1 MTTERASL
9 LGVEFDAITLNQ
21 AVKRC
26 VDFCRHPDNFH
37 IVTTINA
44 SHLCMMQ
51 RDAELVKACSAA
63 DMVVADGMPVVWAI
77 RASGQQMPERVPGI
91 DLMDV
96 LLKVA
101 ASNELRVYFLGA
113 QQHVV
118 EKLALLYKARFP
130 GLQIA
135 GFRNGYFGP
144 DEHKA
149 IVDEIRASGAH
160 ILFIG
165 LPSPFKEIWSERY
178 RDQLQVPVILGVG
191 GSFDVLAG
199 FIRRAP
205 RLFQSLGL
213 EWFWRLM
220 MEPRKLWKRYLST
233 NSEFI
238 WRACGDVI
246 ARRAYAAG
254 WQSGIDAT
262 GSAVAKEERRSGA
275 ERRSSVRR
283 VLATRRRNVLNPP
296 PVASNRRS
304 GIARRVFFERRVTGD
319 RRKSDQ
325 KRAG

>member
-220 MEPRKLWKRYLST
+220 MEPRKLWRRYLST

-238 WRACGDVI
+238 WRASHEIIV
-246 ARRAYAAG
+246 RRAFAAR
-254 WQSGIDAT
+254 SAIAT
-262 GSAVAKEERRSGA
+262 SDNAMQRDDRREGA
-275 ERRSSVRR
+275 ERRTADRR
-283 VLATRRRNVLNPP
+283 VLAVRRSAVLQPP
-296 PVASNRRS
+296 ALIAHRRS
-304 GIARRVFFERRVTGD
+304 GIPRRVSLRRSTAD
-319 RRKSDQ
+319 RRRSEQ
-325 KRAG
+325 NLAS